1 VSDISSLS
9 SQPFFRPIGVD
20 LHLHSELFGKERME
34 KKVVI
39 PLKIFN
45 SDSLLMQI
53 LKLMEHGK
61 VVCKGRDF
69 LFGGKI
75 FKTEEE
81 FEKVS
86 ENHQM
91 SDPLFLRI

>member
-1 VSDISSLS
+1 VSDVSSLS
-9 SQPFFRPIGVD
+9 PQPFFRPIGVD
-20 LHLHSELFGKERME
+20 LHLHSELLGKEGLE
-34 KKVVI
+34 KEIVI

-45 SDSLLMQI
+45 PDSLLMQT

-61 VVCKGRDF
+61 VVHKGGKF

-75 FKTEEE
+75 FKPEEE

-86 ENHQM
+86 EDQQM

>member
-1 VSDISSLS
+1 L
-9 SQPFFRPIGVD
+9 
-20 LHLHSELFGKERME
+20 LGKEGLQ
-34 KKVVI
+34 KKIVI

-45 SDSLLMQI
+45 PDSLLMEA

-61 VVCKGRDF
+61 VIHKGRES

-75 FKTEEE
+75 FKPEEE